1 MVKSI
6 ERSCRVEHLER
17 LCGGDRFGVMK
28 KPQLKHVSRFG
39 RGQTPEKM
47 IIQFSVL
54 LLSIRMLLGV
64 HLSCSMQR
72 CWPRGFVSGTEA
84 SLLLADCGR
93 CHPIENFE
101 KRFAWMAIRC
111 IEIVGWKLLVDDAV
125 QQMAT
130 NNWVCR
136 IALMTQTR
144 NKKKSPSFECPVS
157 NGHSNFEAS
166 VYGPNRSTYYE
177 LS

>member
-1 MVKSI
+1 MPSRAFGTTLWR
-6 ERSCRVEHLER
+6 RSLRRDEETTT
-17 LCGGDRFGVMK
+17 
-28 KPQLKHVSRFG
+28 
-39 RGQTPEKM
+39 QTREPIRQRTNARKM